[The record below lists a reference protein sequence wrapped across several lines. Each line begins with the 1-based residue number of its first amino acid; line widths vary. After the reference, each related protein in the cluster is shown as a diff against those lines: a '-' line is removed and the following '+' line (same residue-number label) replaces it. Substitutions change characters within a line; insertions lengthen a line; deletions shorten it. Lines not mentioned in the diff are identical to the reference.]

1 MNASIL
7 VVDDDRFLSEAIRKL
22 LDANGYAVRLAGSAE
37 EALEAIGSATP
48 DLLVLDLGLPDQ
60 DGVSLCRRLRL
71 EHRFPILMLTSRNTA
86 MDKVVG
92 LEVGAD
98 DYLTK
103 PFDHHELVAR
113 VRAQLRR
120 ASEYGKV
127 AEERGSI
134 IEAGGLQVDETSRT
148 ASVNGRQ
155 LELTELEFKLL
166 SYLAHNKGRALG
178 REALFETIWGY
189 ELEFNSNSLEVM
201 VYRLRQKIEKDGG
214 PKVIHTLRGFGY
226 KLEAL

>member
-7 VVDDDRFLSEAIRKL
+7 VVDDDRFLSEALRKL
-22 LDANGYAVRLAGSAE
+22 LDANGFNVRLAGNAE
-37 EALEAIGSATP
+37 EAVEAIDSAKP

-60 DGVSLCRRLRL
+60 DGVSLCRRIRL

-120 ASEYGKV
+120 ASEYGAAKV
-127 AEERGSI
+127 TTEPT
-134 IEAGGLQVDETSRT
+134 LQVGTLEVDEDART
-148 ASVNGRQ
+148 ANVAGRQ
-155 LELTELEFKLL
+155 LDLTELEFKLL
-166 SYLAHNKGRALG
+166 AFLAKNKGRALS
-178 REALFETIWGY
+178 REVLFETIWGY
-189 ELEFNSNSLEVM
+189 DLEFNSNSLEVM

-226 KLEAL
+226 KLEAS